1 MLSLHG
7 LEGDLRKDGTP
18 QKTTQKTTQKTR
30 EVILA
35 ALEKSPDLTNKELA
49 DICGISIDGI
59 KYQIKQMRSLGLI
72 RRVGPDKGGH
82 WEVIK

>member
-1 MLSLHG
+1 MVLSLHG
-7 LEGDLRKDGTP
+7 LEGNMGKDES
-18 QKTTQKTTQKTR
+18 TQKTR
-30 EVILA
+30 EIILN

-59 KYQIKQMRSLGLI
+59 KYQIKQMRTLGLI
-72 RRVGPDKGGH
+72 RRVWPDKGGH